1 MAERAP
7 ARVDHFQD
15 LEQETRAAHLGMW
28 VFLASEVLLFAALFA
43 LYASYRA
50 AYPEAFGFGVAHGS
64 KILGTANTV
73 LLICSSYAAASAV
86 HAIRAGHARR
96 AAALLAFTVTSGL
109 GFLAIKGVEYAQHF
123 REGIFPGGH
132 GAFFAEHPMA
142 GLPSFYTVYF
152 LMTGL
157 HGVHVIVGMGVL
169 TWMLVRALRGQLV
182 PPFTHPLVLG
192 VLYWHLVDI
201 IWIFL
206 WPLFYLLPGGGA
218 R

>member
-1 MAERAP
+1 M
-7 ARVDHFQD
+7 
-15 LEQETRAAHLGMW
+15 EQEARAAHLGMW
-28 VFLASEVLLFAALFA
+28 IFLASELLLFAALFA
-43 LYASYRA
+43 LYGASRA
-50 AYPEAFGFGVAHGS
+50 HYPEAFGFGVAHGARV
-64 KILGTANTV
+64 LGMTNTA

-86 HAIRAGHARR
+86 HAIRDGRGR
-96 AAALLAFTVTSGL
+96 AAGLLLAFTITCGA

-123 REGIFPGGH
+123 REGIFPGGA
-132 GAFFAEHPMA
+132 GVFFHEHPLE

-157 HGVHVIVGMGVL
+157 HGVHVIVGMGIL
-169 TWMLVRALRGQLV
+169 TWMMIRALRGRLA

-192 VLYWHLVDI
+192 VLYWHLIDI

-206 WPLFYLLPGGGA
+206 WPLFYLLPGP